1 MEYFGDKITFQT
13 FDDKVK
19 NKKLIK
25 QLHGSLQK
33 HFKTL
38 TRLNKQGAGIF
49 FCVNETDLEGRS
61 TKNITKVRAVFIDL
75 DGTPLPQKFEL
86 QPHLIVNSSPN
97 KYHCYWLVKDMPI
110 ESFSLFQQA
119 LAQKF
124 NSDTSVKD
132 VPRVL
137 RLAGFFHKKKQTYPV
152 KMIKELKTLYG
163 YIKEFVPEEAIEEGE

>member
-1 MEYFGDKITFQT
+1 MMNEYSELSHYHSFMEYFGDKITFQT

-61 TKNITKVRAVFIDL
+61 TKNIKNIRAVFIDL
-75 DGTPLPQKFEL
+75 DGTPLDFVGALPLDGGDLGALGPFC
-86 QPHLIVNSSPN
+86 SDFSFFSPSKN
-97 KYHCYWLVKDMPI
+97 
-110 ESFSLFQQA
+110 
-119 LAQKF
+119 
-124 NSDTSVKD
+124 
-132 VPRVL
+132 
-137 RLAGFFHKKKQTYPV
+137 
-152 KMIKELKTLYG
+152 
-163 YIKEFVPEEAIEEGE
+163 